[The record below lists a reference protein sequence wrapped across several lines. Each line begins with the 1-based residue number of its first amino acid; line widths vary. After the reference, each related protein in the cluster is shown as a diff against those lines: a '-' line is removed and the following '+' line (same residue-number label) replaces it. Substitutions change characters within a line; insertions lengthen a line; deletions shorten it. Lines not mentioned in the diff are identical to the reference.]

1 VPGRRF
7 DKGGYFLGYPPAFV
21 RRYPDGTEGTRGPLR
36 DQKVERLQIVRR
48 RGPSSARS
56 SKRLQA
62 LAAQISLRRAREAAL
77 LRALSRGESRPGA
90 AAPRRSQG
98 RAHRGEG
105 PGRTTLKPAARTFE
119 AVARDWYANRLCALD
134 AGHAARLLTRLERD
148 AFPMLGARDIRAVT
162 SGDVLG
168 MVRVVEAAY

>member
-1 VPGRRF
+1 V
-7 DKGGYFLGYPPAFV
+7 
-21 RRYPDGTEGTRGPLR
+21 
-36 DQKVERLQIVRR
+36 
-48 RGPSSARS
+48 
-56 SKRLQA
+56 
-62 LAAQISLRRAREAAL
+62 AQISLRRARELLSFGRYPEVSLTQARPRRAEAKVAL
-77 LRALSRGESRPGA
+77 TERRDPGA
-90 AAPRRSQG
+90 
-98 RAHRGEG
+98 
-105 PGRTTLKPAARTFE
+105 RTPKPAARTFE